1 MNASA
6 ATILDMAR
14 QGNVAAMGEA
24 KDQMPKLEVNE
35 LISQVVSVWEEKEHR
50 QEAAAR
56 AAKQLAQE
64 YKKPMEV
71 YLNAFGVFAVK
82 TGLEQ
87 QEELDFSKVGT
98 EELARKIVEVA
109 KTLEKT
115 VSDYCHGKIGV
126 EKFISSLNQS
136 GIGEI
141 RDSFLRAAGIDPTEI
156 EKQAQSA
163 LGEKATG
170 VSVLLVSFYASAAA
184 YKILK
189 GSLQDA
195 ALMRENRLRI
205 EEECARSVAQM
216 RAYREKMNAAVS
228 DCLYIHGETFNVG
241 IAAMDGAILDGD
253 AQGFIR
259 GNVMIQEI
267 LNYHVQFRNQN
278 EFDALMDGDAAFVL

>member
-6 ATILDMAR
+6 ATIFDMAR
-14 QGNVAAMGEA
+14 QGHAAAKGEA
-24 KDQMPKLEVNE
+24 EDWMPKLEVNE
-35 LISQVVSVWEEKEHR
+35 LISLVVSVWEEKEHR

-56 AAKQLAQE
+56 AAKQLAQK
-64 YKKPMEV
+64 YKKPMEI

-87 QEELDFSKVGT
+87 QEELDFSKEGT

-115 VSDYCHGKIGV
+115 VSDYCHGKIR
-126 EKFISSLNQS
+126 EEDFISGLNQS
-136 GIGEI
+136 GVGEI
-141 RDSFLRAAGIDPTEI
+141 RDSFLRAAGIDPAEI
-156 EKQAQSA
+156 KEQIQGA

-170 VSVLLVSFYASAAA
+170 VSALLVSFYASAAA

-189 GSLQDA
+189 ESLQDVT
-195 ALMRENRLRI
+195 LMRENRLRI

-228 DCLYIHGETFNVG
+228 DCLYIHAETFNAG

>member
-6 ATILDMAR
+6 ATILDTAR
-14 QGNVAAMGEA
+14 QGHVAAMGEA
-24 KDQMPKLEVNE
+24 EDWMPKLEVNE

-56 AAKQLAQE
+56 AAKQLAQK

-71 YLNAFGVFAVK
+71 YLNAFGIFAVK

-87 QEELDFSKVGT
+87 QGELDFSKEGT

-109 KTLEKT
+109 KILEKT
-115 VSDYCHGKIGV
+115 VSDYCHGKIR
-126 EKFISSLNQS
+126 EEDFISSLNQS
-136 GIGEI
+136 GVGEI
-141 RDSFLRAAGIDPTEI
+141 RDSFLRAAGIDPDEI
-156 EKQAQSA
+156 KEQIQGA

-170 VSVLLVSFYASAAA
+170 VSALLVSFYASAAA

-189 GSLQDA
+189 ESLQDA
-195 ALMRENRLRI
+195 TLMRENRLRI

-228 DCLYIHGETFNVG
+228 DCLYIHAETFNAG
-241 IAAMDGAILDGD
+241 IAAMDRAILDGD

>member
-6 ATILDMAR
+6 ATIFDMAR
-14 QGNVAAMGEA
+14 QGNAAAMGEA
-24 KDQMPKLEVNE
+24 EDWMPKLEVNE
-35 LISQVVSVWEEKEHR
+35 LISLVVSVWEKKEHR
-50 QEAAAR
+50 QEAA
-56 AAKQLAQE
+56 KQLAQK

-87 QEELDFSKVGT
+87 QEELDFSKEGT

-115 VSDYCHGKIGV
+115 VSDYCHGKIR
-126 EKFISSLNQS
+126 EEDFISSLNQS
-136 GIGEI
+136 GVGEI
-141 RDSFLRAAGIDPTEI
+141 RDSFLRAAGIDPAEI
-156 EKQAQSA
+156 KEQVQGA

-170 VSVLLVSFYASAAA
+170 VSALLVSFYASAAA

-189 GSLQDA
+189 ESLQDA
-195 ALMRENRLRI
+195 TLMRENRLRI

-228 DCLYIHGETFNVG
+228 DCLYIHAETFNAG
-241 IAAMDGAILDGD
+241 IAAMDRAILDGD

-278 EFDALMDGDAAFVL
+278 EFDTLMDGDAAFVL

>member
-6 ATILDMAR
+6 ATIFDMAR
-14 QGNVAAMGEA
+14 QGNVAAMGAA
-24 KDQMPKLEVNE
+24 KDRMPKLEVNE

-56 AAKQLAQE
+56 AAKQLAQK

-87 QEELDFSKVGT
+87 QGELDFSKEGT

-115 VSDYCHGKIGV
+115 VTDYCHGEIGV
-126 EKFISSLNQS
+126 ERFISSLNQS

-141 RDSFLRAAGIDPTEI
+141 RDSFLRAAGIDPAEI
-156 EKQAQSA
+156 EKQCQSV
-163 LGEKATG
+163 LGEKATN
-170 VSVLLVSFYASAAA
+170 VSALLVSFYASAAA

-189 GSLQDA
+189 ESLQDA
-195 ALMRENRLRI
+195 TLMRENRLRI

-228 DCLYIHGETFNVG
+228 DYLYAHAETFNAG
-241 IAAMDGAILDGD
+241 IAAMDQAILDGD

>member
-24 KDQMPKLEVNE
+24 EDWMPKLEVNE
-35 LISQVVSVWEEKEHR
+35 LISLVVSVWEEKEHR

-56 AAKQLAQE
+56 AARQLAQK

-156 EKQAQSA
+156 EKQTQSA

-205 EEECARSVAQM
+205 EEECGRSVAQM

-228 DCLYIHGETFNVG
+228 DCLSIHAETFNAG
-241 IAAMDGAILDGD
+241 IAAMDRAILDGD
-253 AQGFIR
+253 VQGFIR

>member
-6 ATILDMAR
+6 AKIFDMAR
-14 QGNVAAMGEA
+14 QGNAAAMGEA
-24 KDQMPKLEVNE
+24 EDWMPKLEVNE
-35 LISQVVSVWEEKEHR
+35 LISLVVSVWEEKEHR

-56 AAKQLAQE
+56 AAKQLAQK

-87 QEELDFSKVGT
+87 QEELDFSKEGT

-109 KTLEKT
+109 KTLGKT
-115 VSDYCHGKIGV
+115 VSDYCHGKIR
-126 EKFISSLNQS
+126 EEDFISGLNQS
-136 GIGEI
+136 GVGEI
-141 RDSFLRAAGIDPTEI
+141 RDSFLRAAGIDPAEI
-156 EKQAQSA
+156 KEQIQGA

-170 VSVLLVSFYASAAA
+170 VSALLVSLYASAAA

-189 GSLQDA
+189 ESLQDA
-195 ALMRENRLRI
+195 TLMRENRLRI

-228 DCLYIHGETFNVG
+228 DCLYIHAETFNAG

>member
-6 ATILDMAR
+6 ATIFDMAR
-14 QGNVAAMGEA
+14 QGHAAAKGEA
-24 KDQMPKLEVNE
+24 EDWMPKLEVNE
-35 LISQVVSVWEEKEHR
+35 LISLVVSVWEEKEHR

-56 AAKQLAQE
+56 AAKQLAQK
-64 YKKPMEV
+64 YKKPMEI

-87 QEELDFSKVGT
+87 QEELDFSKEGT

-115 VSDYCHGKIGV
+115 VSDYCHGKIR
-126 EKFISSLNQS
+126 EEDFISGLNLS
-136 GIGEI
+136 GVGEI
-141 RDSFLRAAGIDPTEI
+141 RDSFLRAAGIDPAEI
-156 EKQAQSA
+156 KEQIQGA

-170 VSVLLVSFYASAAA
+170 VSALLVSFYASAAA

-189 GSLQDA
+189 ESLQDVT
-195 ALMRENRLRI
+195 LMRENRLRI

-228 DCLYIHGETFNVG
+228 DCLYIHAETFNAG

>member
-1 MNASA
+1 
-6 ATILDMAR
+6 
-14 QGNVAAMGEA
+14 
-24 KDQMPKLEVNE
+24 MPKLEVNE
-35 LISQVVSVWEEKEHR
+35 LISMVISVWEEKEHR

-56 AAKQLAQE
+56 AAKQLAQK

-87 QEELDFSKVGT
+87 QEELDFSKGGT

-109 KTLEKT
+109 KILEKT
-115 VSDYCHGKIGV
+115 VSDYCHGKIR
-126 EKFISSLNQS
+126 EEDFISSLNQS
-136 GIGEI
+136 GVGEI
-141 RDSFLRAAGIDPTEI
+141 RDSFLRAAGIDPAEI
-156 EKQAQSA
+156 EKQCQSV
-163 LGEKATG
+163 LGEKATN
-170 VSVLLVSFYASAAA
+170 VSALLVSFYASAAA

-228 DCLYIHGETFNVG
+228 DYLYAHAETFNAG
-241 IAAMDGAILDGD
+241 IAAMDRAILDGD

>member
-14 QGNVAAMGEA
+14 QGNAAAMGEA
-24 KDQMPKLEVNE
+24 KEWMPKLEVNE
-35 LISQVVSVWEEKEHR
+35 LISLVVSVWEEKEHR

-56 AAKQLAQE
+56 AAKQLAQK

-82 TGLEQ
+82 IGLEQ
-87 QEELDFSKVGT
+87 QEKLDFSKEGT

-115 VSDYCHGKIGV
+115 VSDYCHRKIR
-126 EKFISSLNQS
+126 EEDFISRLNQS
-136 GIGEI
+136 GVGEI
-141 RDSFLRAAGIDPTEI
+141 RDSFLRAAGIDPAEI
-156 EKQAQSA
+156 KEQIQGAF
-163 LGEKATG
+163 GEKATG
-170 VSVLLVSFYASAAA
+170 VSALLVSFYASAAA

-189 GSLQDA
+189 ESLQNA

-228 DCLYIHGETFNVG
+228 DCLYIHGETFNAG
-241 IAAMDGAILDGD
+241 IAAMDRAILDGN

>member
-14 QGNVAAMGEA
+14 QGNAAAMGEA
-24 KDQMPKLEVNE
+24 KEWMPKLEVNE
-35 LISQVVSVWEEKEHR
+35 LISLVVSVWEEKEHR

-56 AAKQLAQE
+56 AAKQLAQK
-64 YKKPMEV
+64 YKKPMEI

-87 QEELDFSKVGT
+87 QEELDFSKEGT
-98 EELARKIVEVA
+98 EELARKIVKVA
-109 KTLEKT
+109 KKLEKT
-115 VSDYCHGKIGV
+115 VSDYCHGKIR
-126 EKFISSLNQS
+126 EEDFINRLNQS

-141 RDSFLRAAGIDPTEI
+141 RDSFLRAAGIDPAEI
-156 EKQAQSA
+156 KEQIQGA

-170 VSVLLVSFYASAAA
+170 VSALLVSFYASAAA

-189 GSLQDA
+189 ESLQDA
-195 ALMRENRLRI
+195 ALVRENRLRI

-228 DCLYIHGETFNVG
+228 DCLYIHGETFNAG
-241 IAAMDGAILDGD
+241 IAAMDRAILDGD

-267 LNYHVQFRNQN
+267 LNYHVQFRDQN